1 MQTKPGC
8 LGAAKSDSSPNP
20 RQKFISFA
28 ANPRGSK
35 LKKLYLDST
44 STTVGNFD
52 CSISELLSRSMKKL
66 LRRNWPDVMLQNH
79 TAVSSDRNTSVK
91 TVCCF
96 SQRLGGQR
104 STKLE
109 ACWCKMFLRG
119 SKAQDQVVVYQVILI
134 VGKII
139 QVSPFCVDVFCQ
151 HQGFWKPW
159 PTTRHWLSWALQL
172 TAAHMQLQRSWKIW
186 EQIQSN
192 VLACFSSNATMS
204 SCSRVFRLASP
215 YLARSISSNVRMGRV
230 TLSEADWTDFMSC
243 LRNHF
248 WNWFVV
254 STQDLTLNQLWS
266 WKMLWRIIDVC
277 EASTSLRCLV
287 GALLISKWLWRSM
300 LRAWLH
306 CGNKSQLLSFSQ
318 NERRFWRQKHVGN
331 PTVTSDDPGIPLAY
345 WGFAACCALWRGR
358 RTRSGQKTLCLQHRK
373 LHALSIKRMWLCYLP
388 FLFGFFMLTWFLMT
402 CSVFVKTEMQAFV
415 LPKLYNCNRGI
426 SMQRDASQEDLMWK
440 MTSKKTK
447 RPPVKPFHSPIQVGY
462 SNQRERCK
470 PMRVTVNL
478 WFLLLSYVHDILQ
491 SQKLHRSLVERQVDG
506 TDCIWHAHTIEPCF
520 GCCAKQLNATRPEN
534 PWTTFANDK
543 AALTVSWC
551 LRLLLN
557 QVGWEKSMSN
567 VSYSLPERVAVSK
580 HLNCD
585 LDLGAFSGN
594 VSRCWNELEKKSW
607 KEIWQHLWKLN
618 SELQVLRFRAEEF
631 VYEDLASAHCWRTFV
646 HFQLG
651 EPDWGPDG
659 PDHVH
664 CFVKRLYVSLESEMH
679 LRTHHK
685 NMPVQRPPS
694 MICCAF
700 PGKMEF
706 PWWRWLCELSSD
718 PWCTVGSVILCC
730 HASDSGF
737 RYHTRPWSYHS

>member
-1 MQTKPGC
+1 M
-8 LGAAKSDSSPNP
+8 N
-20 RQKFISFA
+20 
-28 ANPRGSK
+28 
-35 LKKLYLDST
+35 
-44 STTVGNFD
+44 
-52 CSISELLSRSMKKL
+52 
-66 LRRNWPDVMLQNH
+66 
-79 TAVSSDRNTSVK
+79 
-91 TVCCF
+91 
-96 SQRLGGQR
+96 
-104 STKLE
+104 
-109 ACWCKMFLRG
+109 
-119 SKAQDQVVVYQVILI
+119 
-134 VGKII
+134 
-139 QVSPFCVDVFCQ
+139 
-151 HQGFWKPW
+151 
-159 PTTRHWLSWALQL
+159 
-172 TAAHMQLQRSWKIW
+172 
-186 EQIQSN
+186 
-192 VLACFSSNATMS
+192 

-230 TLSEADWTDFMSC
+230 TLPEADWTDFMSC

-415 LPKLYNCNRGI
+415 LPKLYTCNRGI

-447 RPPVKPFHSPIQVGY
+447 RPPVKPFHSPIQVGH

-478 WFLLLSYVHDILQ
+478 WFLMLSYVHDILQ

-506 TDCIWHAHTIEPCF
+506 TDCIWRAHTIEPCF

-651 EPDWGPDG
+651 EPDWGPDV

-664 CFVKRLYVSLESEMH
+664 WCSLLCQTTSLCFFGKWDASTYTQQEYARAETPLYDLLCFSRQNGVPLMKMTLWAFFRSLMHCWKRYPL
-679 LRTHHK
+679 
-685 NMPVQRPPS
+685 
-694 MICCAF
+694 
-700 PGKMEF
+700 
-706 PWWRWLCELSSD
+706 LSCIRFRLQI
-718 PWCTVGSVILCC
+718 PHNALILSQLDVNYEPCKSFWK
-730 HASDSGF
+730 ASQV
-737 RYHTRPWSYHS
+737 RQEWYL

>member
-1 MQTKPGC
+1 M
-8 LGAAKSDSSPNP
+8 N
-20 RQKFISFA
+20 
-28 ANPRGSK
+28 
-35 LKKLYLDST
+35 
-44 STTVGNFD
+44 
-52 CSISELLSRSMKKL
+52 
-66 LRRNWPDVMLQNH
+66 
-79 TAVSSDRNTSVK
+79 
-91 TVCCF
+91 
-96 SQRLGGQR
+96 
-104 STKLE
+104 
-109 ACWCKMFLRG
+109 
-119 SKAQDQVVVYQVILI
+119 
-134 VGKII
+134 
-139 QVSPFCVDVFCQ
+139 
-151 HQGFWKPW
+151 
-159 PTTRHWLSWALQL
+159 
-172 TAAHMQLQRSWKIW
+172 
-186 EQIQSN
+186 
-192 VLACFSSNATMS
+192 

-215 YLARSISSNVRMGRV
+215 CLARSISSTVRMGRV
-230 TLSEADWTDFMSC
+230 TLPEADWTDFMSC

-300 LRAWLH
+300 LRAWLY

-388 FLFGFFMLTWFLMT
+388 FLFGFFMLAWFLMT

-415 LPKLYNCNRGI
+415 LPKLYTCNRGI

-462 SNQRERCK
+462 SNHRERCK

-478 WFLLLSYVHDILQ
+478 WVLLLSYVHDILQ

-506 TDCIWHAHTIEPCF
+506 TDCIWRAHTIEPCF

-543 AALTVSWC
+543 AALPVSWC

-607 KEIWQHLWKLN
+607 KEIWQHMKTKLRAAKSWIWRLWGIRLRRFGKCPLLENFRSLSAWRARLRSWRSWSCSLMFTALSNDFMFLWKVRCIYVHTTRICPCRDPLVWFVVLFQAKW
-618 SELQVLRFRAEEF
+618 SSLDEDDFVSFLQILDALLEALSF
-631 VYEDLASAHCWRTFV
+631 VV
-646 HFQLG
+646 
-651 EPDWGPDG
+651 
-659 PDHVH
+659 
-664 CFVKRLYVSLESEMH
+664 MH
-679 LRTHHK
+679 
-685 NMPVQRPPS
+685 PIQ
-694 MICCAF
+694 
-700 PGKMEF
+700 
-706 PWWRWLCELSSD
+706 
-718 PWCTVGSVILCC
+718 
-730 HASDSGF
+730 ASDTTQGLDPITVRCQLWAMQELLEGF
-737 RYHTRPWSYHS
+737 RG